1 MRTYKLF
8 EIEANGLPIFKKGE
22 WENLQDLTCEKAF
35 VGSSEVF
42 AYGEKEGNQFVELFK
57 K

>member
-1 MRTYKLF
+1 MF

-22 WENLQDLTCEKAF
+22 WENLQNLTYEKAF
-35 VGSSEVF
+35 AGSSEVF